1 MANQNNIPAQTAQSS
16 IQTSPV
22 YIPFGLYCQI
32 ADGLTDLAAF
42 VQNVQTI
49 KATVFRLLSDD
60 CDPLIKAQLTMLDG
74 LAEDADAIG
83 ALDICTALCRAEA
96 GEA

>member
-1 MANQNNIPAQTAQSS
+1 MANPTRADAQNPSFPISFS
-16 IQTSPV
+16 
-22 YIPFGLYCQI
+22 LYCQI
-32 ADGLTDLAAF
+32 ADGLNELAAF

-49 KATVFRLLSDD
+49 KATVFSLLPDD
-60 CDPLIKAQLTMLDG
+60 CAPLIKAQLTMLDG

-83 ALDICTALCRAEA
+83 ARDICTALCRAEA